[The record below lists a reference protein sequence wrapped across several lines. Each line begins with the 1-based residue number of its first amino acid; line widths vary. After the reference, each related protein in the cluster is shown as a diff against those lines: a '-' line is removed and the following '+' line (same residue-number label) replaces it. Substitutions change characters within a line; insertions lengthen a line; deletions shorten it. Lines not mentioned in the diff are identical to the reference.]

1 MDIPGLGVFLDWQH
15 AAGFIAAGLVFS
27 SFCMKTMIPLRSA
40 ALASNVAF
48 LAYSVPLGLWPI
60 AILHGALLP
69 LNLAR
74 LLELRRLVRRLRDAR
89 VGDFDITALL
99 PLMKRESFP
108 AGHAIFRRGDPAE
121 KAYYLHSGR
130 IDLPEFGA
138 VLYAG
143 AFFGEVGLFTPD
155 NARTATA
162 VCATPVELYSIDAK
176 GIVSAFSQEPGFAVH
191 LIGLVGTRLNEDMNR
206 LKTRAVA
213 PTPATAD

>member
-69 LNLAR
+69 L
-74 LLELRRLVRRLRDAR
+74 
-89 VGDFDITALL
+89 
-99 PLMKRESFP
+99 MKRETFP
-108 AGHAIFRRGDPAE
+108 AGHAIFRRGEPAE

-138 VLYAG
+138 VLNVG

-162 VCATPVELYSIDAK
+162 VCATPVELYSIDAN

-206 LKTRAVA
+206 LKTRAAA
-213 PTPATAD
+213 PAPATAD